1 MTVVSY
7 VCSEYLYQKLKQTVM
22 SLDRREVLG
31 SEQGLVFK
39 KGKVI
44 LFKTNTERIVKAIKL
59 VDVSRS
65 GKTAT
70 ALFKYSAQLDDQW
83 YSIPNVKVDGLIE
96 RIIYAE
102 GWDKKL

>member
-1 MTVVSY
+1 MNLGK
-7 VCSEYLYQKLKQTVM
+7 E
-22 SLDRREVLG
+22 EVLG

-59 VDVSRS
+59 VDVSKS

-70 ALFKYSAQLDDQW
+70 ALFKYSAQLNDKW
-83 YSIPNVKVDGLIE
+83 YSIPNVKVDRLIKS
-96 RIIYAE
+96 IIYAE